1 MRISA
6 TGKGDSGYTLLEILA
21 VLLLIGLLFSLA
33 QPGIWRTGEKNRM
46 RYVGELLQSD
56 AQRILAEA
64 QAGNTV
70 QLSFDSHGYRICLGD
85 TVTTRD
91 YRAGG
96 IAFRLESQATPASGL
111 REDRENAA
119 EPEDTT
125 GDGPELDFVPDR
137 PGPAA
142 AIIWES
148 EHYRGELTLKTN
160 EALSWGYHAK

>member
-96 IAFRLESQATPASGL
+96 IAFRLESQATVG
-111 REDRENAA
+111 EDRA
-119 EPEDTT
+119 

-137 PGPAA
+137 PGPGA